1 MVGTFIV
8 GFLLGDGSN
17 RRQLAAFATTGARDT
32 FVAFLQSENATRF
45 GDWYQLPTNGSV
57 NSGIQRALD
66 LGGNCWDLHDARKAG
81 NKFFGHH
88 LLTTRKID
96 SDPQLVFPRTYHRP
110 SSCLRMK

>member
-8 GFLLGDGSN
+8 GFLLGDGGN

-32 FVAFLQSENATRF
+32 FVAFLHSENATPF

-57 NSGIQRALD
+57 NSGIHKALD

-81 NKFFGHH
+81 NKCFCHH

-96 SDPQLVFPRTYHRP
+96 SDPQLVLQRTYHP
-110 SSCLRMK
+110 SSCLRME